1 MRMCIRIRF
10 FCLQLP
16 ISAEYAF
23 CTRYT
28 LFGDDMPVVYI
39 DVLFLLNLWI
49 DFLLLSLTARLCR
62 VPARRGRLVLGAV
75 VGAALCVLLFLPP
88 LSVWLSLVIRI
99 LGTVLLTVV
108 TFRWYSWRIFWKLLI
123 VFAMVSAVFSGVA
136 TALWYTVAPA
146 GFMVVGGVV
155 YYDAPASLL
164 IVFTAIS
171 YAVIL
176 LYERLRRRT
185 APKNRVYILEI
196 QENGKQL
203 VCSLLYDSGCTLKE
217 PFSGRAALVI
227 DRLAAETLL
236 PDGWLEDAALARAC
250 GVRFIPFETVGGEGA
265 LPAFC
270 PERMIIT
277 DKKGG
282 RFDVSG
288 SFLAVS
294 DALGHGEYT
303 ALCGTDIGDII
314 ERG

>member
-1 MRMCIRIRF
+1 MDIRIRF
-10 FCLQLP
+10 FYFPLP
-16 ISAEYAF
+16 ISAEYAVGR
-23 CTRYT
+23 RYT
-28 LFGDDMPVVYI
+28 FIGDDMPVVYI

-49 DFLLLSLTARLCR
+49 DFLLLSLTARICR
-62 VPARRGRLVLGAV
+62 IPTRRIRLVLGAV
-75 VGAALCVLLFLPP
+75 TGAALCVLLFLPP
-88 LSVWLSLVIRI
+88 LSVWLSILIR
-99 LGTVLLTVV
+99 LCGTVLLTVIS
-108 TFRWYSWRIFWKLLI
+108 FRLFSVRMFFK
-123 VFAMVSAVFSGVA
+123 VFTVFSVVSAVFAGMA

-171 YAVIL
+171 YAVIV

-185 APKNRVYILEI
+185 APQNRVYTLEI
-196 QENGKQL
+196 QENGRQL

-217 PFSGRAALVI
+217 PFSGRPALVI
-227 DRLAAETLL
+227 DRHAVDTLL
-236 PDGWLEDAALARAC
+236 PRNWLEDTATVGAY

-270 PERMIIT
+270 PQKMYIT
-277 DKKGG
+277 DKKGS
-282 RFDVSG
+282 RWDVSG

-303 ALCGTDIGDII
+303 ALCGTDIGDLL
-314 ERG
+314 GG

>member
-1 MRMCIRIRF
+1 MPFLCGI
-10 FCLQLP
+10 
-16 ISAEYAF
+16 
-23 CTRYT
+23 
-28 LFGDDMPVVYI
+28 LFLVMNMPVVYI

-49 DFLLLSLTARLCR
+49 DFLLLSLTARICR
-62 VPARRGRLVLGAV
+62 VPARRIRLVLGAAA
-75 VGAALCVLLFLPP
+75 GAALCVLLFLPP
-88 LSVWLSLVIRI
+88 LSFWLSLVIRT
-99 LGTVLLTVV
+99 LGTVLLTVISFRLYSFLMFV
-108 TFRWYSWRIFWKLLI
+108 KLFTTFS
-123 VFAMVSAVFSGVA
+123 VASAVFSGIA

-164 IVFTAIS
+164 IVFTAVS
-171 YAVIL
+171 YVVIL

-185 APKNRVYILEI
+185 APKNRVYTLEI

-217 PFSGRAALVI
+217 PFSGRPALVI
-227 DRLAAETLL
+227 DRLAVETLL
-236 PDGWLEDAALARAC
+236 PRNWLEDAAVARDC

-270 PERMIIT
+270 PQKMYVT

-282 RFDVSG
+282 RWDVSG

-303 ALCGTDIGDII
+303 AICGTDIGDLL
-314 ERG
+314 GG